1 MGRKENITSKDFK
14 YLGYTFNEIA
24 TDKTL
29 GCVWGMRERKW
40 GSDFRRKM
48 MMFGSTIEIIFMY
61 GAEIWGRKEQEEVEK
76 VQQKYLRR
84 VLGETSG
91 GWKGR
96 EKYHQ
101 TGYVSEEVERLK
113 EQKEDGWM

>member
-61 GAEIWGRKEQEEVEK
+61 GAEI
-76 VQQKYLRR
+76 
-84 VLGETSG
+84 
-91 GWKGR
+91 
-96 EKYHQ
+96 
-101 TGYVSEEVERLK
+101 
-113 EQKEDGWM
+113 